1 MNHLT
6 ELLCRIFV
14 KNSDKVKDP
23 RVRSAYGTLSAIV
36 GIVLNILLFVGKFLV
51 GTISGSVA
59 IRADAINNLTDAASQ
74 IVSLISFRIAAKP
87 ADRDHPFGHA
97 RIEYVASMIVSMSI
111 LIIAYQLLMDSI
123 EKIIHPV
130 ATEFRWVTVGVLAAS
145 ILVKLWLGL
154 FNRRIG
160 KKIDSEVLRATMTDS
175 LSDAGATLA
184 VLISTLVYHFTSF
197 DPDAYMGIIVAILI
211 AVAGI
216 RILKDTKNSILGGAP
231 DAEVVEHIERI
242 VNSYPEALGIH
253 DMAVHSYGPGT
264 TMASLH
270 VEVDGSADIF
280 DTHDAIDRMEKQLY
294 TEAGIHATIHM
305 DPIVTNDPMVT
316 ELRDKVTALVKKIDE
331 RLSLHDFRMVK
342 GTTHSN
348 LIFDVAVPFEVK
360 MEAGEIKAAIDAAV
374 KTIDES
380 YCTVITVDRT

>member
-1 MNHLT
+1 MT
-6 ELLCRIFV
+6 DLLCRLFV
-14 KNSDKVKDP
+14 KDAENVKSP
-23 RVRSAYGTLSAIV
+23 RVRSAYGTLSSLV
-36 GIVLNILLFVGKFLV
+36 GIVLNILLFAGKFIV
-51 GTISGSVA
+51 GTVSGSVA

-111 LIIAYQLLMDSI
+111 LIIAYQLLGDSI
-123 EKIIHPV
+123 DKILHPV
-130 ATEFRWVTVGVLAAS
+130 ATEFRWVSVGVLAVS

-184 VLISTLVYHFTSF
+184 VLISTLVYHFTDF
-197 DPDAYMGIIVAILI
+197 DPDAYMGIAVAVLI

-216 RILKDTKNSILGGAP
+216 RILNDTKNSILGGAP
-231 DAEVVEHIERI
+231 APETVEAIRTI
-242 VNSYPEALGIH
+242 VESYPETLGIH

-270 VEVDGSADIF
+270 VEVDGSKNVF
-280 DTHDAIDRMEKQLY
+280 EMHDAIDRMEKQLY
-294 TEAGIHATIHM
+294 TDAGIHATIHM
-305 DPIVTNDPMVT
+305 DPIVTSDPAVN
-316 ELRDKVTALVKKIDE
+316 ELREKVTALIKDIDG
-331 RLSLHDFRMVK
+331 RLSMHDFRMVA
-342 GTTHSN
+342 GPTHSN
-348 LIFDVAVPFEVK
+348 LIFDVAVPFEFATDTKVLK
-360 MEAGEIKAAIDAAV
+360 DEIDRAV
-374 KTIDES
+374 KTIDKT
-380 YCTVITVDRT
+380 YNTVITVDRA